1 MNRIVIRKLRLTL
14 IRAAATPGAKNRV
27 GTC

>member
-1 MNRIVIRKLRLTL
+1 MNKIVIRKLRLTL
-14 IRAAATPGAKNRV
+14 RRAAATPGAKNHV